1 MGEIPLPRPH
11 PEPPSARRSDLFKTW
26 HELRHM
32 HAFVLH
38 DIGVPAKIAQQ
49 QLGYATIETTLN
61 LYTHAIPGTHRRAIE
76 RLEEALF
83 AGVPKCSKCFQVGDS
98 GKELKVVIH

>member
-26 HELRHM
+26 HQLRHM

-49 QLGYATIETTLN
+49 QL
-61 LYTHAIPGTHRRAIE
+61 
-76 RLEEALF
+76 
-83 AGVPKCSKCFQVGDS
+83 
-98 GKELKVVIH
+98 